1 MPHSLSRD
9 LTLALCSIFPRG
21 IVALDF
27 ETTGISPLGDKIIEV
42 AAVKIKPDAP
52 IEIFESLVNPQK
64 RISEQ
69 NFAIHNISNEM
80 IEHAP
85 LIGEVL
91 PKFTRF
97 LESLPI
103 IAHNAKFDIG
113 FLVMALHDL
122 KMPFSPSQIF
132 DSCKLA
138 RYTHK
143 EATNHKLKTL
153 IEHLNLPAIEN
164 HHRALDDSWACLNI
178 FAHGIQKLQESD
190 ALSTLKE
197 KAYLFSIDDFSPQK
211 SFDIPAHLKPLLQ
224 LMQKENGVALGQGP
238 VIEIIYK
245 GGTTPGGP
253 RKIVPLSF
261 LPMPLGS
268 VLQAHCLESDQ
279 IKTYSL
285 RKVRSYKVLAETRE
299 EYN

>member
-1 MPHSLSRD
+1 MPHSISRD
-9 LTLALCSIFPRG
+9 LSEALCSIFPQG

-27 ETTGISPLGDKIIEV
+27 ETTGISPLGDRIIEV

-52 IEIFESLVNPQK
+52 IEIFQSLVNPQK
-64 RISEQ
+64 RITEQ

-80 IEHAP
+80 IEDAP
-85 LIGEVL
+85 LISEVL
-91 PKFTRF
+91 PRFSKF
-97 LESLPI
+97 LDSLPI

-113 FLVMALHDL
+113 FLVMALHNL
-122 KMPFSPSQIF
+122 KLPFSHSHIF

-153 IEHLNLPAIEN
+153 IEHLKLPELEN

-178 FAHGIQKLQESD
+178 FAHSIQKLKETDSV
-190 ALSTLKE
+190 STLKE
-197 KAYLFSIDDFSPQK
+197 KAFLFNVDDFSPQK
-211 SFDIPAHLKPLLQ
+211 SFDIPSHLRPLLQ
-224 LMQKENGVALGQGP
+224 HMQKESVPLGAGP
-238 VIEIIYK
+238 VIEIVYK
-245 GGTTPGGP
+245 GGTTPGVP
-253 RKIVPLSF
+253 RKVIPLSF

-285 RKVRSYKVLAETRE
+285 RKIRAYKVLSETRE
-299 EYN
+299 E